1 MFLRVFFLERIDDG
15 YHVVAMDRS
24 SFASLLSWWVQVSK
38 FDISWPGST
47 LFSFGPPVA
56 FVFLLCVLPVRQ
68 PEQDEASFRVRHDSR
83 LDRFQL
89 IIYRPVENKKRCVCT
104 SRPSFR
110 RTIVLPSSMLRWS
123 HTCASVVHNCQ
134 WHLTCCLIDR
144 SPCPSLVELEDIRE
158 TRLNNTSGPA
168 LCCLTNVKC

>member
-1 MFLRVFFLERIDDG
+1 MDKIFFCFFAFMMGASIKIWHFLAWQHPFFLW
-15 YHVVAMDRS
+15 A
-24 SFASLLSWWVQVSK
+24 ALWLLCSC
-38 FDISWPGST
+38 
-47 LFSFGPPVA
+47 
-56 FVFLLCVLPVRQ
+56 CVLPVKQ
-68 PEQDEASFRVRHDSR
+68 PEQETRPAGHFRVRHDSR